1 MSNKVRVR
9 YAPSP
14 TGYLHIG
21 NARTALF
28 NYLFAKHYDGDFVIR
43 IEDTDIARNLE
54 DGESSQFSN
63 LEWLGLNWDESV
75 NKDGGYGPYRQSE
88 RGHIYKPLI
97 DKLLA
102 EDKAYKC
109 YMTQEELEAEREE
122 QIARGEM
129 PRYGGKHA
137 HLTLEEQ
144 KAFEAEG
151 RQPSIR
157 FRVPQN
163 KTYTFNDIVKGEV
176 SFDSNGIGDW
186 VIVKKDGIP
195 TYNFAVAIDDHY
207 MEISHVIRG
216 DDHISNTPKQLM
228 IFEAFGF
235 ETPKFAHMTL
245 IVNEERKKLSKRD
258 GQILQFIEQYKDL
271 GYLPEALFNFI
282 GLLGWSPEGEEEIF
296 SKEEFIKIFDE
307 KRLSKSPA
315 FFDKKKLEW
324 INNQYMKEKDSETV
338 FEMTIPHMVKAG
350 LLPESPSEAELSWAR
365 DLVGLYQEQ
374 MSCAGEI
381 VPLSE
386 LFFREHLDFS
396 DEAKEVLNGEQ
407 VPTVMTELIKQ
418 FESLEPFDE
427 PAEIKKSIKAVQKE
441 TGVKGKQLF
450 MPIRVA
456 VTGQTHG
463 PELPNTIALLG
474 RDKVLS
480 RLKRII

>member
-109 YMTQEELEAEREE
+109 YMIQEELEAEREE

-235 ETPKFAHMTL
+235 ETPKFDNMTL

-374 MSCAGEI
+374 MSYAGEI

-386 LFFREHLDFS
+386 L
-396 DEAKEVLNGEQ
+396 
-407 VPTVMTELIKQ
+407 
-418 FESLEPFDE
+418 
-427 PAEIKKSIKAVQKE
+427 
-441 TGVKGKQLF
+441 
-450 MPIRVA
+450 
-456 VTGQTHG
+456 
-463 PELPNTIALLG
+463 
-474 RDKVLS
+474 
-480 RLKRII
+480 

>member
-54 DGESSQFSN
+54 DGEASQFSN
-63 LEWLGLNWDESV
+63 LEWLGLGWDESV
-75 NKDGGYGPYRQSE
+75 DKDGGYGPYRQSE

-97 DKLLA
+97 EQLLA

-109 YMTQEELEAEREE
+109 YMTSEELEAEREE

-137 HLTLEEQ
+137 HLTKEEQ
-144 KAFEAEG
+144 EAFEAEG

-163 KTYTFNDIVKGEV
+163 TEYKFDDIVKGEV
-176 SFDSNGIGDW
+176 AFDSNGIGDW

-195 TYNFAVAIDDHY
+195 TYNFAVAIDDYY

-228 IFEAFGF
+228 IYEALGF
-235 ETPKFAHMTL
+235 APPKFAHMTL
-245 IVNEERKKLSKRD
+245 IVNEDRKKLSKRD
-258 GQILQFIEQYKDL
+258 GQILQFIKQYKDL
-271 GYLPEALFNFI
+271 GYLPEAIFNFI

-350 LLPESPSEAELSWAR
+350 MLSESPSEAELTWAR
-365 DLVGLYQEQ
+365 DLVGLYQQQ
-374 MSCAGEI
+374 MSYAGEI

-386 LFFREHLDFS
+386 LFFREHLDFTE
-396 DEAKEVLNGEQ
+396 EAQEVLDGEQ
-407 VPTVMTELIKQ
+407 VPTVMAELAKQ
-418 FESLEPFDE
+418 LETLEPFE

-441 TGVKGKQLF
+441 TGIKGKQLF

-456 VTGQTHG
+456 VSGQTHG

-474 RDKVLS
+474 RDKVLA
-480 RLKRII
+480 RLKRFV

>member
-258 GQILQFIEQYKDL
+258 GQILQFIEQYRDL

-282 GLLGWSPEGEEEIF
+282 TLLGWSPEGEDEIY
-296 SKEEFIKIFDE
+296 SKEDFIKIFDE

-315 FFDKKKLEW
+315 FFDKQKLAW
-324 INNQYMKEKDSETV
+324 VNNQYMKQKDTETV
-338 FEMTIPHMVKAG
+338 FELALPHLIKG
-350 LLPESPSEAELSWAR
+350 ELLPENPSEA
-365 DLVGLYQEQ
+365 DLDWGRKLVSLYQKE
-374 MSCAGEI
+374 MSYAGEI

-386 LFFREHLDFS
+386 LFFR
-396 DEAKEVLNGEQ
+396 DEQTLGDDEQEVIAGEQ
-407 VPTVMTELIKQ
+407 VPELMNHLYSKL
-418 FESLEPFDE
+418 EALEPFE
-427 PAEIKKSIKAVQKE
+427 AAEIKKTIKEVQKE
-441 TGVKGKQLF
+441 TGIKGKQLF

-456 VTGQTHG
+456 VTGQMHG
-463 PELPNTIALLG
+463 PELPNTIEVLG
-474 RDKVLS
+474 KDKVLS
-480 RLKRII
+480 RLKKYV

>member
-1 MSNKVRVR
+1 MSDRIRVR

-28 NYLFAKHYDGDFVIR
+28 NYLYAKHYNGDFVIR
-43 IEDTDIARNLE
+43 IEDTDKKRNLE
-54 DGESSQFSN
+54 DGETSQFDN
-63 LEWLGLNWDESV
+63 LKWLGLDWDESV
-75 NKDGGYGPYRQSE
+75 DKDNGYGPYRQSE
-88 RGHIYKPLI
+88 RQHIYQPLI
-97 DKLLA
+97 DQLLA

-109 YMTQEELEAEREE
+109 YMTEEELEAEREA

-129 PRYGGKHA
+129 PRYGGQHA
-137 HLTLEEQ
+137 HLTEEQ
-144 KAFEAEG
+144 RQQFEAEG

-163 KTYTFNDIVKGEV
+163 QTYSFDDMVKGNI

-207 MEISHVIRG
+207 MQISDVIRG
-216 DDHISNTPKQLM
+216 DDHISNTPKQIM
-228 IFEAFGF
+228 IYEAFGWEPPRF
-235 ETPKFAHMTL
+235 GHMSL

-258 GQILQFIEQYKDL
+258 GQILQFIEQYRDL

-282 GLLGWSPEGEEEIF
+282 ALLGWSPEGEEEIF

-315 FFDKKKLEW
+315 FFDKQKLAW
-324 INNQYMKEKDSETV
+324 VNNQYMKQKDTQTV
-338 FEMTIPHMVKAG
+338 FQLALPHLIKANLIPEV
-350 LLPESPSEAELSWAR
+350 PSEEDLSWGRKLIA
-365 DLVGLYQEQ
+365 LYQKE
-374 MSCAGEI
+374 MSYAGEI

-386 LFFREHLDFS
+386 MFF
-396 DEAKEVLNGEQ
+396 KEMPALGEEEQQVINGEQ
-407 VPTVMTELIKQ
+407 VPELMTHLFSKLEA
-418 FESLEPFDE
+418 LEPFE
-427 PAEIKKSIKAVQKE
+427 AAEIKKTIKEVQKE
-441 TGVKGKQLF
+441 TGIKGKQLF

-456 VTGQTHG
+456 VTGQMHG
-463 PELPNTIALLG
+463 PELPNTIEVLG
-474 RDKVLS
+474 KEKVLN
-480 RLKRII
+480 RLKQYK